1 MLWALNLS
9 ILTILRSFML
19 LINTDLPLCVLILME
34 YLMVTNTIALTLVY
48 IVANFLEYFSR
59 LILKRIPNYD
69 HDFLATGCQAAIVG
83 LSFYLGAL
91 QTFSLFSVNKIEE
104 QPLHIPPTLGFIL
117 STTTLIYVLHKLFSW
132 CKTCKIKQNRISVV
146 TFQAWTSTLRP
157 DNSVNSIPSNPVI
170 LQLENLPLNAQLN
183 NERFNPDVTTDHSY
197 NLMNAIGS
205 SVFLMFFLAYINA
218 EHITGFHGYIYNL
231 WSCFVLP
238 FIFCTV
244 SPKLRGFIIK
254 SLVKCSSHLRI
265 CLPRL

>member
-9 ILTILRSFML
+9 ILTIVRSFIL
-19 LINTDLPLCVLILME
+19 LTNMDLPLCVLILME
-34 YLMVTNTIALTLVY
+34 YLMVTDTIALTLVY

-83 LSFYLGAL
+83 LAFYLGAL

-104 QPLHIPPTLGFIL
+104 QPLHIPPTLGFVL

-146 TFQAWTSTLRP
+146 TFQAWTSSPRP
-157 DNSVNSIPSNPVI
+157 YNSVNSIPSNPVI

-183 NERFNPDVTTDHSY
+183 TERFNPDVTTDHSY